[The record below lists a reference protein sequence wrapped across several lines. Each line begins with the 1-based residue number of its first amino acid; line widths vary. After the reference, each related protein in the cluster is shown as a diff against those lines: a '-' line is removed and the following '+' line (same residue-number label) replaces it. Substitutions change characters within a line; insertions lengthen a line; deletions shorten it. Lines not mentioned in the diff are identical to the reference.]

1 MVALSEA
8 VASNQRIASTFP
20 KGLVAVFVGGTSG
33 VGEYTIKAF
42 AKYTCNSRAYIVGRS
57 EPNATRI
64 LAECRALG
72 PSSTFEFI
80 QGDISLLKMVDD
92 ICNKIR
98 AKETAINILFQTQ
111 GSMAFSAVTSEGISL
126 AASLG
131 MHSRTR
137 FILNLLP
144 LLQRATTLKRVVCVM
159 AATCEGPI
167 DMDNLAGIGF
177 PLRQRRDQFAS
188 AQTLLLEKIQENFA
202 DALDIGFVHDVPG
215 VVQSGITRDAE
226 GFGMKVLIGVTNLLG
241 PLIRTPIDE
250 CAEMHLFYSTSA
262 RFASSKGGAASDGVS
277 LQNGLE
283 VARGSIGKMGS
294 GVYTISNKGEPSPP
308 RVDEVLAGLRSDG
321 TAKKLWDIIL
331 VESKKV
337 TGSEFL
343 A

>member
-1 MVALSEA
+1 M
-8 VASNQRIASTFP
+8 
-20 KGLVAVFVGGTSG
+20 
-33 VGEYTIKAF
+33 Y
-42 AKYTCNSRAYIVGRS
+42 Y
-57 EPNATRI
+57 
-64 LAECRALG
+64 
-72 PSSTFEFI
+72 PSFNTH
-80 QGDISLLKMVDD
+80 SL
-92 ICNKIR
+92 
-98 AKETAINILFQTQ
+98 
-111 GSMAFSAVTSEGISL
+111 VTSEGISL

-131 MHSRTR
+131 MHSRVR

-167 DMDNLAGIGF
+167 DLDNLGGIGF

-202 DALDIGFVHDVPG
+202 DVAADIGFVHDVPG

-226 GFGMKVLIGVTNLLG
+226 GFGMKVLIGVTKLLG

-250 CAEMHLFYSTSA
+250 CAEMHLFFSTSA

-283 VARGSIGKMGS
+283 VARGSVGKTSS

-308 RVDEVLAGLRSDG
+308 RVDEVLSGLRSDG
-321 TAKKLWDIIL
+321 TSKKLWDIIL
-331 VESKKV
+331 AESKKV